1 MTLEQFIAA
10 RDYITP
16 FDRSMIRDAYEE
28 GRKVGKAQENRR
40 LHRMHQEWQKILD
53 NLERK

>member
-16 FDRSMIRDAYEE
+16 FDQIMIRDAYEE

-40 LHRMHQEWQKILD
+40 LHRMHQELQKILD